1 MDTSSSTSTSSN
13 FSRNSLYSYNQDQ
26 QQQQQQQQTVSSEF
40 ESSDESPKTFP
51 WDEFWWQYNS
61 ISLSLPQ
68 LPFNID
74 DSDEIAL
81 FHMLS
86 EHENEHEHETR
97 VQPKP
102 EPWSPT
108 SPNSSSSEPERKS
121 YRGVRKRPWGT
132 YAAEIRDSTRN
143 GVRVWL
149 GTFDTDVEAALAYD
163 QAAFAMRGN
172 LAVLNFPVE
181 VVKESLNKL
190 KHENGED
197 FHEALSTTS
206 PVIALKRK
214 HLLRRKSMEDNNGRK
229 RGRKPKIEAV
239 SCSNSLVESSSMLVF
254 EDLGADYLEQLLNS
268 S

>member
-1 MDTSSSTSTSSN
+1 MDTSSSSSSSSILSFN
-13 FSRNSLYSYNQDQ
+13 RHQHQ
-26 QQQQQQQQTVSSEF
+26 HQHTTSSEF
-40 ESSDESPKTFP
+40 ESSDESPKSFP
-51 WDEFWWQYNS
+51 WDDFWCQYNS
-61 ISLSLPQ
+61 ISLPQ
-68 LPFNID
+68 LPFNTD

-86 EHENEHEHETR
+86 EQENSQETR

-149 GTFDTDVEAALAYD
+149 GTFDSDVEAALAYD

-172 LAVLNFPVE
+172 MAVLNFPIE
-181 VVKESLNKL
+181 VVKESLNKM
-190 KHENGED
+190 KQENGED
-197 FHEALSTTS
+197 FQEGFSTTS

-229 RGRKPKIEAV
+229 RGRKAKIEAV
-239 SCSNSLVESSSMLVF
+239 SCSNSSVESANMVVF
-254 EDLGADYLEQLLNS
+254 EDLGADYLEELLNS